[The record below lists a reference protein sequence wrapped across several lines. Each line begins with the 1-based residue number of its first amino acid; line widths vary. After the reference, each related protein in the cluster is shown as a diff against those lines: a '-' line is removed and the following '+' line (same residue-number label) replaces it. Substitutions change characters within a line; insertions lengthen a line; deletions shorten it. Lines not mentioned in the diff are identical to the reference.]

1 MIDCEGAA
9 GASGLPPSP
18 TPTSPSLI
26 PTVPA
31 SSTLPSVLTSRHP
44 LLLAPPATLPRGR
57 PPDRDTVPD
66 SNHGPECA
74 FEPRPALPRDGT
86 IAPTQYGEAAI
97 GWIGGRYLEQKKQSI
112 RKIRSL
118 SDAMAAP
125 APPEDQVRL
134 LSDALEAVRHQT
146 GLMRKCLDMPG
157 KLMDALKCWYVV
169 SQAGP
174 SSSCSPAAQ
183 SPS

>member
-1 MIDCEGAA
+1 M
-9 GASGLPPSP
+9 
-18 TPTSPSLI
+18 
-26 PTVPA
+26 
-31 SSTLPSVLTSRHP
+31 LTCHHP

-57 PPDRDTVPD
+57 PPDSDTVFD
-66 SNHGPECA
+66 SNRGLECA

-174 SSSCSPAAQ
+174 PSACSPATR

>member
-1 MIDCEGAA
+1 M
-9 GASGLPPSP
+9 
-18 TPTSPSLI
+18 
-26 PTVPA
+26 
-31 SSTLPSVLTSRHP
+31 LTSHHP
-44 LLLAPPATLPRGR
+44 LLVAPSVTFLPGR
-57 PPDRDTVPD
+57 PPDRDSDVD
-66 SNHGPECA
+66 SNHDHDPERA
-74 FEPRPALPRDGT
+74 VNSRQALPRDGT

-97 GWIGGRYLEQKKQSI
+97 GWIGGRYLEQKKQSY

-169 SQAGP
+169 SQARPP
-174 SSSCSPAAQ
+174 SACSRTAQ

>member
-1 MIDCEGAA
+1 MPAYLA
-9 GASGLPPSP
+9 LLLSFPLRLPPSHAADRL
-18 TPTSPSLI
+18 TATDSDSD
-26 PTVPA
+26 
-31 SSTLPSVLTSRHP
+31 SDSGSDSDST
-44 LLLAPPATLPRGR
+44 
-57 PPDRDTVPD
+57 
-66 SNHGPECA
+66 HGPECA

-97 GWIGGRYLEQKKQSI
+97 GWIGGRYLEHKKQSI

-157 KLMDALKCWYVV
+157 KLMDALKCWCVL
-169 SQAGP
+169 SSPPARP
-174 SSSCSPAAQ
+174 SPLD
-183 SPS
+183 PH